1 MHAPPVNAEIPV
13 KASATVD
20 PNLLDASPWLSDQ
33 YRSLLGAT
41 SKSASPL
48 CPQYRLVTLE
58 GKPVTFEDSAQIPP
72 LLAHMK
78 ASFVNGETGVF
89 SHSPLAVDPRFRDVF
104 RVQSS
109 LPGTFKFD
117 SLLRNFFEEHGSITL
132 DVFAHSN
139 ITESILKVLADVRL
153 KQAKKDY
160 KTLLFMG
167 TAAAEDLKAAIERL
181 ERQIRVAQDDPSEAS
196 FSLLAA
202 ATQHITQMHSK
213 AMVGL
218 STDGSTVSAIVGSEN
233 LSHNGGGWFKPNG
246 WSSFET
252 ALSLILPYGSEVAEQ
267 LLHDHQVARVRL
279 AKQGLIVNSCD
290 VVEKEAIATPEIVE
304 ARRQLELLEREQLE
318 KVFAALHGDGTSPP
332 APIFDD
338 NGQVILRITQEK
350 VASAEPAEGKVN
362 GYYVCLDCLQWAGT
376 TVSARVATNK
386 GADLCS
392 HPTTSAGAASSRPAG
407 CRLRLAVGS
416 ATLFVPQAAVTA
428 SGLALDDY
436 LKGLTRVLACT
447 GGHFTTSK
455 GEHIFLRGPIYS
467 FYRKLPSK
475 GELSGDELLSAW
487 KTYFAS
493 LAHPQQA
500 YYANLQPSAIGS
512 MCKSAFGGSVYHA
525 LRLSLGAYTA
535 VADHAVRQLHDRIEQ
550 RRESDK
556 KQRQRAEQGPKV
568 EGSDVE
574 GDEEAEGTE
583 L

>member
-104 RVQSS
+104 RVQSG

-117 SLLRNFFEEHGSITL
+117 SLLRNFFEEHGSITM

-318 KVFAALHGDGTSPP
+318 KVFAKSTIVHRGAELPALDP
-332 APIFDD
+332 AISNAADD
-338 NGQVILRITQEK
+338 LLRLATAAQSMETEK

-362 GYYVCLDCLQWAGT
+362 GYYVCLDCL
-376 TVSARVATNK
+376 
-386 GADLCS
+386 
-392 HPTTSAGAASSRPAG
+392 H
-407 CRLRLAVGS
+407 

-512 MCKSAFGGSVYHA
+512 MCKSAFGGSVYRSSVRADGTAGSRDDA